1 MTKRIAARRMRA
13 SWRFE
18 MAGRKIRDEADAH
31 RCLRAAG
38 SAGGSDVE
46 WANAH
51 GVDARSLQAWRMNLG
66 RRGSHKGRL
75 RLVELVPTTPSSP
88 GARYVLSRGDVRVEF
103 DDTCAVDTLLKIVRV
118 LRAC

>member
-1 MTKRIAARRMRA
+1 
-13 SWRFE
+13 

-38 SAGGSDVE
+38 ISGGSDLE

-51 GVDARSLQAWRMNLG
+51 GVDARSLRAWRMKLERTG
-66 RRGSHKGRL
+66 AHRGGL

-103 DDTCAVDTLLKIVRV
+103 DDACAVDTLLKIVRV
-118 LRAC
+118 LRTC